1 MRKFITAF
9 ICLIISIL
17 FISSCKN
24 TGLTTEK
31 AIKIIHK
38 DKILNDVYILAA
50 DSMLGRAPGTDG
62 ELKAANYI
70 AKKFNEIGLKK
81 INDSYFQ
88 SFDMIGTKKIDNK
101 SSLEIKRK
109 NNLLKYTSD
118 ETLTYWSSSQKE
130 VVDIKNAPIIFVG
143 YGVQA
148 KEHNWDDYKGYNVKG
163 KILLFLNNDP
173 PVTESGEEL
182 FKGKIRTYYG
192 RWTYK
197 FEQAMK
203 LGAAGAIMIHTTPS
217 ASYPWT
223 VVQHN
228 GSEEDFAIDLPESG
242 SQVDFLC
249 WIDENTSNIIAK
261 SMGTDLDGLFKMSE
275 KRNFRPI
282 DTGYRLTTHI
292 ESEIRKVKTKNVWG
306 ILPGSDPELEKQTI
320 VYTAHYDH
328 LGKNDNLKGND
339 KIYNGAWDNA
349 LGVSSII
356 NIAEAFSSLND
367 RPKRSILFL
376 ACAAEESGSLGSK
389 WFVNSPPFERN
400 RLVAN
405 INIDMPQIFGITSDI
420 SAIGVNM
427 NSLGNTLRDV
437 AENYSTKDKS
447 GKTVKL
453 KVIGDT
459 NPNAGSFYR
468 SDQVNFAKFGIPAI
482 AVSPC
487 KNFIKELN
495 FDLNEYRNSH
505 YHQLIDEVDDK
516 WDLSGCER
524 DMRVMFEVGLKVA
537 NDKEIPTWFEGNEF
551 ESIWKKLHNIKD

>member
-1 MRKFITAF
+1 MRNFITTSF
-9 ICLIISIL
+9 YLIIL
-17 FISSCKN
+17 TFLISSCN
-24 TGLTTEK
+24 NGGLTSER
-31 AIKIIHK
+31 AIQIIDK
-38 DKILNDVYILAA
+38 DKILNGVSVLSA

-70 AKKFNEIGLKK
+70 AEKFKEIGLQK

-88 SFDMIGTKKIDNK
+88 SFDMIGIKKIDEK

-109 NNLLKYTSD
+109 NKFLDYKSD

-148 KEHNWDDYKGYNVKG
+148 KEHNWDDYKGYDVKG

-173 PVTESGEEL
+173 PVTELGEEL
-182 FKGKIRTYYG
+182 FKGETRTYYG

-228 GSEEDFAIDLPESG
+228 GAEEDFAIDLPGSD

-261 SMGTDLDGLFKMSE
+261 TMGTDLDGLFRMSAS
-275 KRNFRPI
+275 RNFKPI
-282 DTGYRLTTHI
+282 DTGYRITTHI

-306 ILPGSDPELEKQTI
+306 LLPGSDPDMKEQTI

-356 NIAEAFSSLND
+356 NIAEAFSSLKN

-376 ACAAEESGSLGSK
+376 ACASEESGSLGSK
-389 WFVNSPPFERN
+389 WFVNSPPFERK
-400 RLVAN
+400 RLIAN

-427 NSLGNTLRDV
+427 NSLGNTLREV
-437 AENYSTKDKS
+437 SEKYSIKDNS

-482 AVSPC
+482 AVSPG

-495 FDLNEYRNSH
+495 FDLKEYRNSH

-516 WDLSGCER
+516 WDLTGCER

-537 NDKEIPTWFEGNEF
+537 NDKEIPTWLEGNEF
-551 ESIWKKLHNIKD
+551 ESIWKKLHGIKN